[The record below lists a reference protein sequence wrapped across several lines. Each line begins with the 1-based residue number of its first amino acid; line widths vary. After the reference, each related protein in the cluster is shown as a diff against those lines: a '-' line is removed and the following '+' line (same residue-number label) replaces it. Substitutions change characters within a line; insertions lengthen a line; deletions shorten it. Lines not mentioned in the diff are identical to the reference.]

1 MDRKKDM
8 VIVSGFNVFPNEVE
22 AVATACPG
30 VLECACIGVP
40 DEKTGEA
47 LRLYVVRA
55 AGNAPSVDAD
65 HIAAHCRAA
74 LTPYKVPRQIV
85 FVEALPK
92 SSVGKILRR
101 ELRDMA

>member
-1 MDRKKDM
+1 MAAPLDVCIRGAGIVGRTLALLLARDRLR
-8 VIVSGFNVFPNEVE
+8 VGLVE
-22 AVATACPG
+22 AP
-30 VLECACIGVP
+30 
-40 DEKTGEA
+40 GEA

-55 AGNAPSVDAD
+55 AGTAPPVDAD
-65 HIAAHCRAA
+65 QIAAHCRAA
-74 LTPYKVPRQIV
+74 LTAYKVPRQIV